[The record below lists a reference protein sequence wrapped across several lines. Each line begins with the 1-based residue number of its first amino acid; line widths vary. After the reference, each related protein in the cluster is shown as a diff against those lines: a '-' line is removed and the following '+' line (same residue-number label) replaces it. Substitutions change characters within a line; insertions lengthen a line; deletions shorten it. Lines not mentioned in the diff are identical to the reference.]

1 MITTVRRQH
10 RLQRRPGFAWARAPF
25 LALGLLAMVLGIG
38 AGLARLGWA
47 VPNAMAGQAG
57 WHGPLMLHGVFGALI
72 GLERAVAVQHRW
84 AYLGP
89 LAAGAGTL
97 ALLLGK
103 PTWGFGAYACSG
115 AVLVLTTLAAFRR
128 QPEPFMVVLLLGAFL
143 SWLGPTLWA
152 LGAMPALNWLPSL
165 GFLVLTIAG
174 ERLELSR
181 FVPRG
186 PGAGVQFVGVLMLLL
201 AAMALPDGDQAR
213 AFGLGLLGLAAWLA
227 RHDLARHTV
236 RTQGLTRYTAVALL
250 SGYAQLALAGGV
262 LLTWGLVPGSAAYDV
277 ALHAL
282 LLGFVMSMVFGHAP
296 LIGPALLR
304 VRLPFHAVL
313 YLPLL
318 FLHVGV
324 LLRSA
329 SPLHG
334 WAPGKAWGGAL
345 SAGAIGL
352 FVALLVV
359 LGVSASMAA
368 RPAAGQGAR
377 P

>member
-1 MITTVRRQH
+1 MAKVRRLRQP
-10 RLQRRPGFAWARAPF
+10 QRRPGFAWARLPF
-25 LALGLLAMVLGIG
+25 LALGLLAMAWGIG
-38 AGLARLGWA
+38 AGLARLGWG
-47 VPNAMAGQAG
+47 VPAPVAAHAA

-72 GLERAVAVQHRW
+72 GLERAVAVQRRW

-89 LAAGAGTL
+89 LAAGAGTV
-97 ALLLGK
+97 AVLLGW
-103 PTWGFGAYACSG
+103 PTWGFAAYAFSA
-115 AVLVLTTLAAFRR
+115 AVLVLATLVAFR
-128 QPEPFMVVLLLGAFL
+128 QQAEPFMIVLLLGAFL
-143 SWLGPTLWA
+143 AWLGPMLWA
-152 LGAMPALNWLPSL
+152 LGAAPALNWLPSL

-186 PGAGVQFVGVLMLLL
+186 PGAGVQFAVLLGVLL
-201 AAMALPDGDQAR
+201 ASMALPEPVQAR

-236 RTQGLTRYTAVALL
+236 RTAGLTRFTAVALL
-250 SGYAQLALAGGV
+250 SGYAQLALAGATM
-262 LLTWGLVPGSAAYDV
+262 LTLGLVPGTAGYDA

-282 LLGFVMSMVFGHAP
+282 LLGFVVSMVFGHAP

-304 VRLPFHAVL
+304 VRLPFHSAL

-318 FLHVGV
+318 LLHVGV
-324 LLRSA
+324 LMRLLGPVLA
-329 SPLHG
+329 
-334 WAPGKAWGGAL
+334 WTPGKVWGGAL

-352 FVALLVV
+352 FVAFLVV
-359 LGVSASMAA
+359 RGLSAA
-368 RPAAGQGAR
+368 PGQVNRVAKQEAS